1 MSFDARTNQLF
12 PTREKCVSDEHM
24 LALSDRQ
31 LLDLSIS
38 TDHVDEDISWMH
50 RINLFYMSPVTI
62 FVLDAILQFTEN
74 AVFMIFLL
82 STELHRSQV
91 RQRLTC
97 SLLFPMRRRPR
108 KRSGLVCSCSFFFS
122 MIKSGAILLSCG
134 AAFLD
139 RIRDGSRPAL
149 GSDH

>member
-1 MSFDARTNQLF
+1 MSFDARTHQRF

-38 TDHVDEDISWMH
+38 TDHVDEDIPWTQ

-74 AVFMIFLL
+74 AMFMIFLL
-82 STELHRSQV
+82 RTELHRSQV
-91 RQRLTC
+91 SQRHNYKKNGTRTHQIAFKVFYIKKKRACQTLAYLTA
-97 SLLFPMRRRPR
+97 M
-108 KRSGLVCSCSFFFS
+108 KLVFF
-122 MIKSGAILLSCG
+122 L
-134 AAFLD
+134 
-139 RIRDGSRPAL
+139 
-149 GSDH
+149 

>member
-82 STELHRSQV
+82 RTEFHRSQV
-91 RQRLTC
+91 RQRLTF
-97 SLLFPMRRRPR
+97 SLFFPC
-108 KRSGLVCSCSFFFS
+108 RS
-122 MIKSGAILLSCG
+122 
-134 AAFLD
+134 
-139 RIRDGSRPAL
+139 P
-149 GSDH
+149 